1 MVTEAISG
9 KAAPVVPIVTG
20 VATGLITFAGL
31 CVWFGLP
38 IVPTTDDLPTIFRNA
53 PSPYGALV
61 DAPAGPTDP
70 AEQAYVAACGACH
83 QGTGE
88 GLAGAFPPL
97 AGSEWVSGDPETMIR
112 IVVAG
117 LTGPITVK
125 GQTYNSMMPPPPGL
139 DDAKIAQILTF
150 VRSNF
155 GNKGSA
161 IDTAQVSAVR
171 AGLAGRSTPWT
182 ADELTALRKG
192 AGDSAPVGAAP
203 AGTTAEGVA
212 PAVPAAGTPT
222 PPAGTPAPTTNT
234 TPTGAV
240 IGAAEPATAAPGSA
254 KSGNAGPG
262 AQGSP
267 TAAGGKQPGSTP

>member
-9 KAAPVVPIVTG
+9 KAVPVVPIVTG

-38 IVPTTDDLPTIFRNA
+38 IVPTTDDLPTIFRDV

-61 DAPAGPTDP
+61 DSPAGPTDP

-83 QGTGE
+83 QATGE
-88 GLAGAFPPL
+88 GLPGAFPPL
-97 AGSEWVSGDPETMIR
+97 AGSEWVTGDPETMVR
-112 IVVAG
+112 IVLNG
-117 LTGPITVK
+117 LSGPITVK

-150 VRSNF
+150 VRGHFN
-155 GNKGSA
+155 NKA
-161 IDTAQVSAVR
+161 PAVDVAQVSALR
-171 AGLAGRSTPWT
+171 ASLASRSTPWT
-182 ADELTALRKG
+182 AAELTALRQG
-192 AGDSAPVGAAP
+192 SGDSAPAGATP

-212 PAVPAAGTPT
+212 PAAPAPGT
-222 PPAGTPAPTTNT
+222 PPAGTPAPPTNT

-240 IGAAEPATAAPGSA
+240 VGAAEPATAGPGSA

-267 TAAGGKQPGSTP
+267 TAPGGKQPGSKP

>member
-38 IVPTTDDLPTIFRNA
+38 IVPTTDKLPTIFRDV

-61 DAPAGPTDP
+61 DSPAGPTDP

-83 QGTGE
+83 QATGE

-97 AGSEWVSGDPETMIR
+97 AGSEWVTGDAETPIR
-112 IVVAG
+112 IVLAG
-117 LTGPITVK
+117 LSGPISVK
-125 GQTYNSMMPPPPGL
+125 GQTFNSMMPPPPGL
-139 DDAKIAQILTF
+139 DDAKIAQILTYA
-150 VRSNF
+150 RSHF
-155 GNKGSA
+155 GNKASV
-161 IDTAQVSAVR
+161 IDTAQVAAVR
-171 AGLAGRSTPWT
+171 ASLAGRSTPWT

-192 AGDSAPVGAAP
+192 PGDSAPAGAAP
-203 AGTTAEGVA
+203 AGTTAEGAA
-212 PAVPAAGTPT
+212 PAAPATPV
-222 PPAGTPAPTTNT
+222 PPAGTPAPPTNT

-240 IGAAEPATAAPGSA
+240 VGAAEPATAGPGSA

-267 TAAGGKQPGSTP
+267 TAPGGKQAGSTP